1 MNAVTRPE
9 KPDWLSGHLGFLKG
23 LKSKNETQQLL
34 ILLAGKNERTPK
46 EQKTFDALVKSE
58 RASEKAKEARLAV
71 SFMLVSSKKE
81 EAEAER
87 KARTHRL
94 VLNGLLFDYAD
105 ISHLN
110 RSELLGLL
118 LAGSQTTP
126 AQIKDLSVNG
136 AAMLALKEPP
146 KAASSPTT
154 TTTTTTTQK
163 VAQATPDIQTA
174 SVYLNVEMAE
184 KDEAKILG
192 ARWDK
197 DLKKWYA
204 PAGIDVSLFKKW
216 LPVL

>member
-87 KARTHRL
+87 KDRTHRL
-94 VLNGLLFDYAD
+94 VLNGLLFDYAG

-126 AQIKDLSVNG
+126 TQIKDWSANG
-136 AAMLALKEPP
+136 AAMLAVKEPP
-146 KAASSPTT
+146 KAASAPTPT
-154 TTTTTTTQK
+154 ITQK
-163 VAQATPDIQTA
+163 AAQATPDIQTA